1 MSISAKIQ
9 AIAEA
14 VATERDNPNNGGIS
28 QTAQTLH
35 GLATNAILGGSED
48 WVSYMEFISA
58 DPAELA
64 RLIPSEPDDTAHRE
78 ERRTARAYLVANGM
92 CTEATTGNLLM
103 QVTQKLDV

>member
-9 AIAEA
+9 LMAET
-14 VATERDNPNNGGIS
+14 VRDERDGSATGIS
-28 QTAQTLH
+28 PTARNLH
-35 GLATNAILGGSED
+35 RLATNAILGGIED
-48 WVSYMEFISA
+48 WVNYMKLFA
-58 DPAELA
+58 DNSDELA
-64 RLIPSEPDDTAHRE
+64 RLIPYQDDDPAHQE